1 MMEEDVRIDFFSELD
16 SRNLEHVIDQIC
28 SSNLTHRDIVNIH
41 RVCKT
46 WNALLKRNDGI
57 NRGSIWRRVLHFK
70 CTHNKMYKQISILN
84 RWWSENNCHVP
95 NEDIQEDGEMEKRA
109 NATFIHNVI
118 DISLKDKENLR
129 RSATFESVDV
139 ALDLKKNINI
149 KRIKDIQTRSLFAGG
164 IVSTISFC
172 GPGGKY
178 LFCGM
183 LNGDIKLWE
192 LWKHDMSGK
201 RIPEVLGRAWKVFK
215 GHEERINGLDF
226 LKSHDSNKKICDT
239 IFASSSDDHS
249 FRIWSVLTG
258 GQLRVVRFGTGTRVL
273 SILILEDRI
282 ITVTSTPPRKYDIT
296 EHVDINL
303 YKGTYN
309 RCYKYK
315 SLPYNLYINQMIKF

>member
-28 SSNLTHRDIVNIH
+28 ASNLTHRDIVNIL

-70 CTHNKMYKQISILN
+70 CTRDKIYKQMSILN
-84 RWWSENNCHVP
+84 RWWPDGNRPIPSEG
-95 NEDIQEDGEMEKRA
+95 IQEDGEIEEYT
-109 NATFIHNVI
+109 NASFIHDTM
-118 DISLKDKENLR
+118 DISLKDEENLR
-129 RSATFESVDV
+129 RCAAFESVDV
-139 ALDLKKNINI
+139 ALDLRKNINV
-149 KRIKDIQTRSLFAGG
+149 KRIKDNQTRSLFVGG

-172 GPGGKY
+172 GSGGKY

-192 LWKHDMSGK
+192 LWKHDMSGN

-226 LKSHDSNKKICDT
+226 LKGHDSNKKNCDT
-239 IFASSSDDHS
+239 IFASTSDDHS

-258 GQLRVVRFGTGTRVL
+258 SQLRVVRFGTGTRVL

-282 ITVTSTPPRKYDIT
+282 LTVTSTPPRKYDIT

-303 YKGTYN
+303 YKGTCS
-309 RCYKYK
+309 RFHKYK
-315 SLPYNLYINQMIKF
+315 SLPYNLYINQIINV